1 MPFVGKAPVTTFEA
15 TTAVQRFNGDNSD
28 TTFTL
33 SRTVSSVQDVLVSVD
48 GVVQDT
54 SAYTIP
60 DGTTL
65 TFTAAP
71 STGTGNIFVNFLAP
85 QTGTVTPADEN
96 KGNFKAGGLFRTNAN
111 DEVNQPVELI
121 TNAPIPAGSSLEL
134 LAGNKVVLEATDSIS
149 VSATGATD
157 VALSYMEN
165 T

>member
-1 MPFVGKAPVTTFEA
+1 MPFIGKAPVTTFEA

-33 SRTVSSVQDVLVSVD
+33 NRTVSSVQDVLVSVD

-71 STGTGNIFVNFLAP
+71 SSGTKNIFVNFLAP

-96 KGNFKAGGLFRTNAN
+96 KGNFKGGGLFRTNAQSLTSN
-111 DEVNQPVELI
+111 ITILATENAQVTGPLTVASGVTLTVESGGRLV
-121 TNAPIPAGSSLEL
+121 TS
-134 LAGNKVVLEATDSIS
+134 
-149 VSATGATD
+149 
-157 VALSYMEN
+157 
-165 T
+165 

>member
-33 SRTVSSVQDVLVSVD
+33 NRTVSSVQDVLVSVD

-71 STGTGNIFVNFLAP
+71 SSGTNNIFVNFLAP

-96 KGNFKAGGLFRTNAN
+96 KGNFKGGGLFRTNAQSLTSN
-111 DEVNQPVELI
+111 ITILATENAQVTGPLTVASGVTLTVESGGRLV
-121 TNAPIPAGSSLEL
+121 TS
-134 LAGNKVVLEATDSIS
+134 
-149 VSATGATD
+149 
-157 VALSYMEN
+157 
-165 T
+165 

>member
-1 MPFVGKAPVTTFEA
+1 MPFVGKSPVTTFES

-33 SRTVSSVQDVLVSVD
+33 SRTVSSVQDILVSVD

-85 QTGTVTPADEN
+85 
-96 KGNFKAGGLFRTNAN
+96 
-111 DEVNQPVELI
+111 
-121 TNAPIPAGSSLEL
+121 
-134 LAGNKVVLEATDSIS
+134 
-149 VSATGATD
+149 
-157 VALSYMEN
+157 
-165 T
+165 